1 MLPKNIS
8 NLNNKHEELGDFER
22 DDWSVTHWGK
32 NPQPPSAGVHLHLQL
47 ISTSKWLSLKEAN
60 SLLEEGLAVKTVHY
74 SLQLQY
80 QEVFPSPFPHQH
92 LLTIGTPNQRHLRY
106 HQYLLPTK
114 LRAKLKFLFF

>member
-60 SLLEEGLAVKTVHY
+60 SLFEEGLAVKTVHY
-74 SLQLQY
+74 SLQLQL
-80 QEVFPSPFPHQH
+80 SGGIHLSLPHQH
-92 LLTIGTPNQRHLRY
+92 LLMIGTPEPTAFKISSVPAS
-106 HQYLLPTK
+106 HQTQGK
-114 LRAKLKFLFF
+114 T